1 MLADAYETT
10 IALDAPRHAYCPP
23 IRVASGA
30 SSATCSP
37 TRSSTAEG
45 RDVIVTVAANA
56 SAVAVAV
63 RDFGV
68 GFSAA
73 QSHQVF
79 SLVLAR
85 APSRQRTVGGSGLG
99 LLDRT
104 SGRPTARRMAE
115 RMGRPGRRRPVP
127 AHAARAAGE
136 SVLESPIPVV
146 PEGGQ

>member
-1 MLADAYETT
+1 M
-10 IALDAPRHAYCPP
+10 
-23 IRVASGA
+23 
-30 SSATCSP
+30 
-37 TRSSTAEG
+37 
-45 RDVIVTVAANA
+45 IVTVAANA

-63 RDFGV
+63 CDFGV

-79 SLVLAR
+79 SR
-85 APSRQRTVGGSGLG
+85 FWRGDPSRQRTVGGSGLG
-99 LLDRT
+99 LSIAL
-104 SGRPTARRMAE
+104 GRPTARRMAE
-115 RMGRPGRRRPVP
+115 RMGTTGAGRPVP